1 MRFKNSDHKT
11 EIMGSLQSQ
20 VGKGG
25 DRMVV
30 KERKLW
36 KQEPADQ
43 IRDFVMEIYNKEAE
57 KPCPVD
63 RLKVLSDTLR
73 RSSCGE
79 CVICREGI
87 LQLYTM
93 TESITQGNGRDGDMD
108 VISEISEDMCI
119 GSGCDYGKEVGKIAK
134 DIIDTER
141 DQFERHI
148 KRKRCDA
155 LVCKKFF
162 LYYISP
168 EKCSGCHQCVGV
180 CKAGAISGS
189 EGLIHIINPTVC
201 TKCGACTTVCEPK
214 AIQKSATAVPNLPT
228 EPIPVGSFQSDSNQ
242 GGLLS
247 QKRRRRSE

>member
-1 MRFKNSDHKT
+1 M
-11 EIMGSLQSQ
+11 
-20 VGKGG
+20 
-25 DRMVV
+25 MVV
-30 KERKLW
+30 KERQLW

-43 IRDFVMEIYNKEAE
+43 IRDFVVEIYNREAE
-57 KPCPVD
+57 NPCPVD
-63 RLKVLSDTLR
+63 RLKALADTLR

-87 LQLYTM
+87 LQLYAM
-93 TESITQGNGRDGDMD
+93 TESITQGNGRDGDID
-108 VISEISEDMCI
+108 VISEISADMCI

-141 DQFERHI
+141 EQFERHI
-148 KRKRCDA
+148 KRRRCDA

-168 EKCSGCHQCVGV
+168 EKCCGCNKCTEV
-180 CKAGAISGS
+180 CEAGAISGS
-189 EGLIHIINPTVC
+189 EGFIHIINPTVC
-201 TKCGACTTVCEPK
+201 NRCGACMMVCESN
-214 AIQKSATAVPNLPT
+214 AINKSTTAVLNLPV